1 MEPHSLLMTT
11 PNPPA
16 SSAVP
21 TAQHPSR
28 GTNLPGR
35 PMLNKVPEVFLLFWV
50 VKILAT
56 TVGETAA
63 DFLADNVGLGLTTT
77 SLIMAAITVVALGVQ
92 FRARRY
98 VPGIYWAA
106 VVLISI
112 MGTLITDNLVDN
124 VEVSLWT
131 TTFVFSIALALT
143 FAAWFRSEH
152 TLSIHTIL
160 TSRRETFYWSA
171 ILFTFALGTSAG
183 DLVGEKLALGYL
195 PSAGVFGFLIA
206 LVALAHLKG
215 GLNAVLAFWTA
226 YILTRPFGASMGDSL
241 TQAPADGGLG
251 LGANATSGLFLVV
264 IVAAVSWFTVQQR
277 RTDRAELNPASA
289 GATA

>member
-1 MEPHSLLMTT
+1 
-11 PNPPA
+11 
-16 SSAVP
+16 
-21 TAQHPSR
+21 
-28 GTNLPGR
+28 
-35 PMLNKVPEVFLLFWV
+35 MLNKVPEVFLLFWV

-63 DFLADNVGLGLTTT
+63 DFLATNVGLGLTGT
-77 SLIMAAITVVALGVQ
+77 SLIMAGITAVALAFQ

-98 VPGIYWAA
+98 VPGVYWAA

-124 VEVSLWT
+124 FGVSLWT
-131 TTFVFSIALALT
+131 TTFAFSAALAAT
-143 FAAWFRSEH
+143 FAAWFRSER

-160 TSRRETFYWSA
+160 TSRRETFYWAA
-171 ILFTFALGTSAG
+171 ILLTFALGTSAG

-195 PSAGVFGFLIA
+195 PSAGLFGLLIA

-226 YILTRPFGASMGDSL
+226 YILTRPFGASMGDYL

-251 LGANATSGLFLVV
+251 LGANTTSGLFLVV
-264 IVAAVSWFTVQQR
+264 IVGAVSWFTVQQR
-277 RTDRAELNPASA
+277 RADTIEDAVLVEAASA
-289 GATA
+289 